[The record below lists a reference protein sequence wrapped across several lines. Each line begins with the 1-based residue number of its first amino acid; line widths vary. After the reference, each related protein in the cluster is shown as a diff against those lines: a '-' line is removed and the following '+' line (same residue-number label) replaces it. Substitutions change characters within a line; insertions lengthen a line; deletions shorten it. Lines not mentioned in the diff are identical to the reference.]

1 MLSSTRESA
10 TSEPAGTARPV
21 RALSHG
27 AIGLRRIARHRGAMV
42 GAAVILVLL
51 LCSFLAPFLA
61 RYDPNAPH
69 FDTSLRPPSAAFPL
83 GTDSFG
89 RDILSRVV
97 YGGRISLTVGAIAVL
112 LSFAAGVPIGIAAG
126 YYGGRLDDL
135 IMRIIDVWLAFPD
148 LLLAIGIVAVLG
160 PGIQNVMLAIG
171 VSGIPGVCRLARGSV
186 LPVKEESY
194 VEVARAVGGS
204 EGRIIRV
211 HILPNVLAPIVVLLT
226 LRLGTR
232 DPRRRGP
239 QLPRA
244 RRAASHGRMG
254 RHGLRGPSLPP
265 ASMVGVDHPG
275 RRDLSQ
281 RDGRQRDRRR
291 AARRP
296 GSSASLTCAR
306 RCIRH
311 AGGGRGERLR
321 DVAGD
326 PAAEEMERGDG
337 RHSKQSHG
345 SNWRLRRRRSRTCR
359 GWRRR
364 SASGAC

>member
-10 TSEPAGTARPV
+10 TSETAGTARPV

-51 LCSFLAPFLA
+51 LCSVLAPSIA

-69 FDTSLRPPSAAFPL
+69 FDTSLRPPSTAFPL

-226 LRLGTR
+226 LRLGTAILAGVGLSFLGLGVQPPTAEWGAMVSEGR
-232 DPRRRGP
+232 AYLQRAWWVSTIPGVAIFLSVMAVNVIGDGLRDALDPR
-239 QLPRA
+239 L
-244 RRAASHGRMG
+244 H
-254 RHGLRGPSLPP
+254 
-265 ASMVGVDHPG
+265 
-275 RRDLSQ
+275 
-281 RDGRQRDRRR
+281 
-291 AARRP
+291 
-296 GSSASLTCAR
+296 
-306 RCIRH
+306 
-311 AGGGRGERLR
+311 
-321 DVAGD
+321 
-326 PAAEEMERGDG
+326 
-337 RHSKQSHG
+337 
-345 SNWRLRRRRSRTCR
+345 
-359 GWRRR
+359 
-364 SASGAC
+364 